1 MARLRIWLRRHVRGL
16 LRTTDDN
23 NPSPKGGGRR
33 KSTPAVPLKDITISA
48 PMLVGNDGVAFK
60 IPATKSRPRPQ
71 SLPLLNFNG
80 PDLSDCFRHSSTEF
94 TILDLKDISIEDE
107 VYAIAS
113 PRTVAEEEDFDFD
126 IEAAP
131 SLCSDSNNEDVLPEH
146 LWPATPTSPAR
157 YSRRPSLF
165 QVIGAGPHTLQVQ
178 VISSRPQSF
187 MDASYAGNL
196 SDAGDGS
203 NRLSRYSVM
212 STESERRGKRASV
225 LSRSSSKK
233 NDKRASMLSQGSA
246 RNKRRASVMSIGAG
260 KEGAS
265 PGEWEDAGASRR
277 FSRRMSWGFE
287 TYATHT
293 STYTPMRI

>member
-1 MARLRIWLRRHVRGL
+1 MARLRIWFRRHVRGL
-16 LRTTDDN
+16 LRTDDN
-23 NPSPKGGGRR
+23 NLSPQGGGRR
-33 KSTPAVPLKDITISA
+33 KSTPAVPLKDIPISA
-48 PMLVGNDGVAFK
+48 PILISNDGVTFK
-60 IPATKSRPRPQ
+60 IPATKPRPRPQ

-80 PDLSDCFRHSSTEF
+80 PDLSETLRHSSTEF

-107 VYAIAS
+107 VHSIAS
-113 PRTVAEEEDFDFD
+113 PSTVAEEEDFDFD

-131 SLCSDSNNEDVLPEH
+131 SLCSDSDNEDIMPEH
-146 LWPATPTSPAR
+146 QWPTTPTSPAR

-165 QVIGAGPHTLQVQ
+165 QVIGAGPHTPQVQ
-178 VISSRPQSF
+178 VMSSRPHSF

-196 SDAGDGS
+196 SDVGDGS

-212 STESERRGKRASV
+212 SRESERRSKRASV

-233 NDKRASMLSQGSA
+233 NDRRASMLSQASA

-260 KEGAS
+260 KDGVS